1 MADAS
6 SSSSFLL
13 TLTTIDF
20 ILSALTVCGNLLLL
34 VTILC
39 DPLRCLRT
47 PTTFL
52 TANLAFSDL
61 LLGLLIGC
69 SSACV
74 QDFMYLNKTVPEWLG
89 ALFNIGGGASLVSG
103 ICTVIAMAVD
113 RYVAVTDPLHFN
125 ERVTKRRVLIFIL
138 LSWPISIAPLSFY
151 PFATQQNWAIFL
163 LVYSHT
169 HFTIPIFVLLFVY
182 SRIFRSLIR
191 RRCELVSMATSDS
204 TITLRHTLER
214 ERKMA
219 HTTFMIL
226 LLFCVSFLPLYIKI
240 QLLTFCKCRNSTS
253 FYKFNCITH
262 TFLYFSSLLDPFI
275 YAWRVP
281 KFRRSLRLCLRFER
295 RNAVRPLTSTSRKW
309 ERHTRRK

>member
-1 MADAS
+1 MSEAS

-20 ILSALTVCGNLLLL
+20 ILSALTICGNLLLL

-47 PTTFL
+47 PSTFL

-69 SSACV
+69 SSAAV
-74 QDFMYLNKTVPEWLG
+74 QCFMYLNKTAPNWIN

-103 ICTVIAMAVD
+103 IWTVMAMAVD

-125 ERVTKRRVLIFIL
+125 DRVTKRRVLIFIL
-138 LSWPISIAPLSFY
+138 LSWPISIAPPSFY
-151 PFATQQNWAIFL
+151 LFATRQNWAIFL

-169 HFTIPIFVLLFVY
+169 HFTIPAFVLLFVY

-191 RRCELVSMATSDS
+191 RRCELVSLATSVS
-204 TITLRHTLER
+204 TMTLRHTLER

-219 HTTFMIL
+219 LTTFTIL

-240 QLLTFCKCRNSTS
+240 QLLTFCKCSDSTS
-253 FYKFNCITH
+253 FYKFHFITH
-262 TFLYFSSLLDPFI
+262 TFLYCSALLDPFI

-281 KFRRSLRLCLRFER
+281 KFPRSLRMCVRFKG
-295 RNAVRPLTSTSRKW
+295 RNSVRPLSWTQKNL
-309 ERHTRRK
+309 ERHRE